1 MDVVTNDEPTYSLRR
16 LTLGTTAVIVALA
29 ISSTW
34 VGGHESPPPPQL
46 SSPSPT
52 AVVPGAA
59 PPTSP
64 DQRHA
69 AALTA
74 PAPAPNCFA
83 TADSAEHLV
92 RASGPVP
99 VCVLQWRSELRHQ
112 RLLERQRS
120 HRCYS
125 TADTAAHWIEHT
137 GRLPGCPSSRLPE

>member
-16 LTLGTTAVIVALA
+16 LTLGFTAVIVALA

-34 VGGHESPPPPQL
+34 VQGHQLPTPTQHPSPPPV
-46 SSPSPT
+46 

-59 PPTSP
+59 LPTSP

-92 RASGPVP
+92 HASGRVP

-112 RLLERQRS
+112 RPLERQRS
-120 HRCYS
+120 HHCYS

-137 GRLPGCPSSRLPE
+137 GRLPGCPSSRLTE